1 MGHHTTW
8 KFKVQNIGILEEIDS
23 FYFIFFKNALR
34 KRCQKIWAGP
44 SPPPSFGQ
52 NSVFIRKTSLSVFVC
67 VSVFVF
73 WLLCF
78 VQVEADYGGA
88 HPLLATTWPTAW
100 RNFQPAQGKS
110 PTQENT
116 IRKHDTNRKSQTQE
130 SNPRKHDTN
139 TTNGV
144 TSTQLVITTLQ
155 KF

>member
-1 MGHHTTW
+1 MKG
-8 KFKVQNIGILEEIDS
+8 
-23 FYFIFFKNALR
+23 R
-34 KRCQKIWAGP
+34 QKIWAGP
-44 SPPPSFGQ
+44 SPPSFGQ
-52 NSVFIRKTSLSVFVC
+52 YSVFIRKTSLSVFVC

-144 TSTQLVITTLQ
+144 TSTQLVTTLQ
-155 KF
+155 EFYTMSSVALWLSTTLNLTITVMTRGYQFVKNV